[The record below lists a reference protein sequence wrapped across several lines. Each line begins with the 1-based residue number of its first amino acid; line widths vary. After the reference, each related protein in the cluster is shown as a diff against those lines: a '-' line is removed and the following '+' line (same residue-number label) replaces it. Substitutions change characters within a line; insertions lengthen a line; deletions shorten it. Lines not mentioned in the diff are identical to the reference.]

1 MTLVSLLEAEL
12 SQLSCDGQTSDGAWP
27 EQNNTDASRD
37 ILAEYRQ
44 EVAHILEVQ
53 LKKAKSL
60 EPRPHKKKKSHSNK
74 RKHKL
79 TLQPDGA

>member
-12 SQLSCDGQTSDGAWP
+12 SQLSCRGKPSESAWP
-27 EQNNTDASRD
+27 EQNSTDASRG

-53 LKKAKSL
+53 LMSAKSMKS
-60 EPRPHKKKKSHSNK
+60 RPHKKRKSSSNK
-74 RKHKL
+74 RKHKK
-79 TLQPDGA
+79 TSQSNGA